1 MVHQNIDNRSKP
13 ALGDS
18 SRYCSSTLKRLRRAV
33 AIWLIAPACLTH
45 AQTAVFQGLGDLTGG
60 DNMSEAW
67 AVSADGQVVVGRSS
81 AEIDQFEAVKWTTAS
96 GLESLGDLPGGPIRS
111 LAKGVS
117 ADGSVIV
124 GWGVSANN
132 EPGTTEAFR
141 WTESTGMIGL
151 GDLADGEFDSDA
163 WSVSADGSVVVGEA
177 NGLYFGGPAF
187 GRQAFRWTVGT
198 GMVSLG
204 NLSGDPFFS
213 FARDVSADGDVVVG
227 QSDES
232 NSCTSMGFQW
242 IEGTGMSRLGDLP
255 GGSCWSMTRGVSAD
269 GTKMAG
275 SAVSGQGME
284 AVVWSPSFLGPM
296 ALGDL
301 PGGQF
306 YAEGWAVSAD
316 GTLVVGLGRT
326 NDGERAFVWDAVN
339 GMRQL
344 DILLNQEYGVDLNGW
359 VLNEARDISA
369 DGRTIV
375 GIGRN
380 PQDDKEGWVVTLFDC
395 MPGDTSGDENVSLM
409 DVPMFVT
416 TLLDPGAAS
425 SELQCAADVNGD
437 GDVDGKDVSSFVS
450 LLL

>member
-1 MVHQNIDNRSKP
+1 MENIDNKSSPASGVSGRRS
-13 ALGDS
+13 S
-18 SRYCSSTLKRLRRAV
+18 SVRKCLYRV
-33 AIWLIAPACLTH
+33 VVIWMITSACLAH
-45 AQTAVFQGLGDLTGG
+45 AQTAVFQGLGDLPGG

-67 AVSADGQVVVGRSS
+67 AVSADGLVVVGRSS
-81 AEIDQFEAVKWTTAS
+81 TETDQFEAVKWTVS
-96 GLESLGDLPGGPIRS
+96 GLESLGDLPGGPTRS

-124 GWGVSANN
+124 GWGVSNN
-132 EPGTTEAFR
+132 NQEEGSTEAFR
-141 WTESTGMIGL
+141 WTEATGMVGL
-151 GDLADGEFDSDA
+151 GDLPDGEFDSDA

-177 NGLYFGGPAF
+177 NGLYFGGPNS
-187 GRQAFRWTVGT
+187 GGQAFRWTAGT

-242 IEGTGMSRLGDLP
+242 IEGAGMSRLGDLF
-255 GGSCWSMTRGVSAD
+255 GGTCWSIARGVSAD

-284 AVVWSPSFLGPM
+284 AVVWAPSFFGPL
-296 ALGDL
+296 AIGDL

-306 YAEGWAVSAD
+306 YAEGWAVSGD
-316 GTLVVGLGRT
+316 GTLAVGLGRT
-326 NDGERAFVWDAVN
+326 DDGERAFLWDTAN

-344 DILLNQEYGVDLNGW
+344 DVVLNQEHGVDLNGW
-359 VLNEARDISA
+359 ILNEARDISG

-375 GIGRN
+375 GIGTN
-380 PQDDKEGWVVTLFDC
+380 PAGDKEGWVVKFLDC
-395 MPGDTSGDENVSLM
+395 MKGDMTSDGNISML
-409 DVPMFVT
+409 DVPMFVA
-416 TLLDPGAAS
+416 TLLDPGTANN
-425 SELQCAADVNGD
+425 ELQCAADVNDD
-437 GDVDGKDVSSFVS
+437 GSVDGEDVSGFVS